1 MSSVARTAARGHA
14 LAPFTGPIATDAFEA
29 AIGFAICRPD
39 DLFDLDGDTLL
50 RYRNGC
56 VEAFDSDTLRNS
68 ID

>member
-1 MSSVARTAARGHA
+1 MKPAVRTAARGTT
-14 LAPFTGPIATDAFEA
+14 LAPNTGPLGPDAFEA
-29 AIGFAICRPD
+29 AVDDAICRPS

-56 VEAFDSDTLRNS
+56 VETLDSDTPRNN

>member
-1 MSSVARTAARGHA
+1 VSSAARTAARGHT

-29 AIGFAICRPD
+29 AVASAIYRPD

-56 VEAFDSDTLRNS
+56 VETFDSDTLRNN

>member
-1 MSSVARTAARGHA
+1 MQLTHSK
-14 LAPFTGPIATDAFEA
+14 PQ
-29 AIGFAICRPD
+29 IGSAICRPD

-56 VEAFDSDTLRNS
+56 VETLNSDTLRNN